1 MNAYVRS
8 LIVFTHWCNFRIILY
23 KIKLWSD
30 SLKDPM
36 HTSELCNT
44 GCWGSFF
51 LLLTFHLV
59 VSRRI
64 WVAVKL
70 KHNENT
76 KKEFEM
82 CTMGDQNWNLSF
94 PDVVNCSSF
103 TRRASCFH
111 IKGQKKNL
119 GNVCLFDEMR
129 RFGWTPHA
137 SLLSLMLPFA
147 ALESL
152 QLLPPDSGCP
162 QQLVC
167 FEWDHQR
174 APPITF
180 QRLFVSLSGSHR
192 ADRECFLLSSWW
204 LHAKTAS
211 WFWKHEELHSHIK
224 NLILSWP

>member
-44 GCWGSFF
+44 GCCGSFF

-64 WVAVKL
+64 WV
-70 KHNENT
+70 
-76 KKEFEM
+76 
-82 CTMGDQNWNLSF
+82 GNWNTMKTQKTDLRCARWAIKTEIWVFQMLEIVAVSLEGHR
-94 PDVVNCSSF
+94 VF
-103 TRRASCFH
+103 TL
-111 IKGQKKNL
+111 KNL

-192 ADRECFLLSSWW
+192 ANRECFLLSSWW
-204 LHAKTAS
+204 LHGKTAS
-211 WFWKHEELHSHIK
+211 WSWKHEELHSHIR
-224 NLILSWP
+224 N